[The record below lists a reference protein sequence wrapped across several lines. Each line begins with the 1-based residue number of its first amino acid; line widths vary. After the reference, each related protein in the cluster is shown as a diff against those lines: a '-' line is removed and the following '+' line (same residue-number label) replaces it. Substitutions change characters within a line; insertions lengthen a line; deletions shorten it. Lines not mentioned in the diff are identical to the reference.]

1 MPNFTVS
8 SPYQPSGDQPVAIEQ
23 LSHSIE
29 KGNKYQT
36 LLGVTG
42 SGKILH
48 RGHGV
53 RHLRSKKS
61 KRRLRA
67 QAIPKEVKGTFK
79 KKIKLMIAQ

>member
-1 MPNFTVS
+1 MSNNKQKTRKA
-8 SPYQPSGDQPVAIEQ
+8 VA
-23 LSHSIE
+23 
-29 KGNKYQT
+29 KRFK
-36 LLGVTG
+36 VTG